1 MTTSRII
8 TVFGS
13 ASALP
18 DSADYQAARRLGR
31 LLAQAGFAVATG
43 GYAGLMEAASRGAAE
58 AGGHVIAVTCATL
71 EESRQH
77 TPNGWVREEIRLP
90 TLGQRIHR
98 LVTLGQ
104 GAVALPGGIGTLA
117 ELALLWDLTKV
128 GEMPRYP
135 IVAVGEGWART
146 LRTFLTIAGDYVHP
160 QAAPLLSLAPTVE
173 DVLSLL
179 LAQTPSAP

>member
-1 MTTSRII
+1 MKRII
-8 TVFGS
+8 TVFGA
-13 ASALP
+13 ASAPPTSP
-18 DSADYQAARRLGR
+18 DYRAAQRLGG
-31 LLAQAGFAVATG
+31 LLAQAGLAVATG

-58 AGGHVIAVTCATL
+58 AGGQVIAVTCDFL
-71 EESRQH
+71 EEGRHHS
-77 TPNGWVREEIRLP
+77 PNGWVHQEIRLP

-104 GAVALPGGIGTLA
+104 GAVVLPGGIGTLA

-128 GEMPRYP
+128 GEAPRHP

-146 LRTFLTIAGDYVHP
+146 LNAFLETSDPYIHP
-160 QAAPLLSLAPTVE
+160 QARPLVSLAPTVE